1 MPNNKRHNVRLI
13 NKHNSYSVAEIAL
26 LLKITPHTI
35 GRWIALGKLETI
47 DEKRPYLVHGHQLA
61 KCCTLLNSRFDVTCG
76 QGEFFCLKCRSG
88 RRPRGDTAVLIP
100 LSNNRQKLISN
111 CHECGTQMHTALSVE
126 KLNILRTIISIR
138 KLDEKSICDTANPT
152 PSVHSRQG
160 AIR

>member
-1 MPNNKRHNVRLI
+1 MPNNRRHNVRLI

-47 DEKRPYLVHGHQLA
+47 DEKRPYLVHGHELA
-61 KCCTLLNSRFDVTCG
+61 KCCTLLNSRFDVTCA
-76 QGEFFCLKCRSG
+76 QGEFLCLKCRSG
-88 RRPRGDTAVLIP
+88 RRPRNNIAVLVSLP
-100 LSNNRQKLISN
+100 NNRQKLVSN
-111 CHECGTQMHTALSVE
+111 CHECDTEMHSAVSTKNLDV
-126 KLNILRTIISIR
+126 LRKIISVR
-138 KLDEKSICDTANPT
+138 EPGGKSICDSAHPS